1 MIRAYL
7 LTTGEDGHS
16 HVQTGHLTDAVAY
29 DANSISFKETA
40 PHSFLD
46 WHTAPANQYVICL
59 TGVLDFTTHTGET
72 FTLKPGEVLVA
83 MDTTGTGHI
92 WKMRGNDPWRRV
104 YVPFDAEK
112 EFNFVSGSHD

>member
-112 EFNFVSGSHD
+112 EFNFVSGPHD